1 MLDVCNYRKSN
12 KFAKQLGK
20 LSPLIALVLL
30 ISLLGTLAFH
40 TTKVSRLGRE
50 AIAAQSNVQA
60 TRGELLQSQV
70 SIFMITARSWNKLG

>member
-1 MLDVCNYRKSN
+1 MLDICYYRKSN

-20 LSPLIALVLL
+20 LSPFIALVLL

-50 AIAAQSNVQA
+50 AVAAQSNVQA
-60 TRGELLQSQV
+60 VRGELLQSQV
-70 SIFMITARSWNKLG
+70 STFMITAL